1 MSIIARSRIIAA
13 LIAALAG
20 LIVGSSAAAKPPQ
33 QTVCP
38 NGCPFTSIQAAINA
52 AIPGATITIGPGKYV
67 ENVVVTKPLTLRG
80 SGGGGDDNQSGN
92 HEGDGGNSTAIYP
105 ALSGPTCNSGSG
117 SLCPGGSNI
126 ILVQADNVTITNL
139 RLEGDNPNLT
149 SGVVVGG
156 ADIDARNG
164 IITNH
169 NLGVYNNL
177 TVSNVKIS
185 DVYLRGIYAS
195 SGGTFNFNN
204 DTIDNVQG
212 DSSSVAMFDFGG
224 SGVMADN
231 KVTSANDAI
240 SANWSTGTQ
249 FLRNDIS
256 KSGSGVHTDNYSG
269 GLPDLIQG
277 NTVHD
282 CKVDGYG
289 VWVFAPYV
297 SVTVD
302 SNTVKGC
309 YVGLAAF
316 GSQVSGQGPT
326 FSDNDVNGSGAKTTD
341 PTGTY
346 GAYLTTD
353 LLGFGFG
360 NLTATLTDNSFEH
373 FGTGMFVTQASG
385 GTATVAAHNN
395 SFHNNGA
402 GANGDT
408 GTSVNAENN
417 WWGCKQGPNM
427 GGGCDTAIGT
437 VDFTPWLT
445 KMP

>member
-1 MSIIARSRIIAA
+1 MRPIIHALMAGSVVAA
-13 LIAALAG
+13 CAVVAG
-20 LIVGSSAAAKPPQ
+20 PAWASPE
-33 QTVCP
+33 TVCP
-38 NGCPFTSIQAAINA
+38 KNCQFTSIQAAINA
-52 AIPGATITIGPGKYV
+52 ASNGDTITIGPGKYS
-67 ENVVVTKPLTLRG
+67 ENVVVDKQVTLQG
-80 SGGGGDDNQSGN
+80 SG
-92 HEGDGGNSTAIYP
+92 DGTVIYP
-105 ALSGPTCNSGSG
+105 AVSNPVCSGG
-117 SLCPGGSNI
+117 SLCGGTASNI
-126 ILVQADNVTITNL
+126 ILVQADNVTITNM
-139 RLEGDNPNLT
+139 RLEGDNPALE
-149 SGVVVGG
+149 SGVVIGG

-169 NLGVYNNL
+169 LAGTFSNL
-177 TVSNVKIS
+177 TVSKVKIS

-204 DTIDNVQG
+204 NTIDNVQA
-212 DSSSVAMFDFGG
+212 DPASIAMFNFGG

-231 KVTSANDAI
+231 KVTNANDAI
-240 SANWSTGTQ
+240 SANWSMGTQ
-249 FLRNDIS
+249 FLGNDVS
-256 KSGSGVHTDNYSG
+256 KSGSGVHTDNNG
-269 GLPDLIQG
+269 GFGGVADLIQD

-289 VWVFAPYV
+289 VFVFAPYR
-297 SVTVD
+297 SATVD
-302 SNTVKGC
+302 SNTVMGC

-326 FSDNDVNGSGAKTTD
+326 FSNNDVKGSGAKTTD

-360 NLTATLTDNSFEH
+360 DLNATLTGNLLEH
-373 FGTGMFVTQASG
+373 FGTGMFVTQTSPTPGQPVG
-385 GTATVAAHNN
+385 GQATVTASNN
-395 SFHNNGA
+395 SFHDNKT

-408 GTSVNAENN
+408 GTAVDAENN
-417 WWGCKQGPNM
+417 WWGCKQGPNT

-445 KMP
+445 KKP

>member
-1 MSIIARSRIIAA
+1 MRRTIR
-13 LIAALAG
+13 ALAAG
-20 LIVGSSAAAKPPQ
+20 GVVAACLAVAGPGWASPK
-33 QTVCP
+33 TVCP
-38 NGCPFTSIQAAINA
+38 RNCQFTSIQAAINA
-52 AIPGATITIGPGKYV
+52 ASPGDTITIGAGKYY
-67 ENVVVTKPLTLRG
+67 ENVVVDRSVTLQG
-80 SGGGGDDNQSGN
+80 SG
-92 HEGDGGNSTAIYP
+92 DGTVIYP
-105 ALSGPTCNSGSG
+105 AVSNPVCSGG
-117 SLCPGGSNI
+117 SLCGGTASNI
-126 ILVQADNVTITNL
+126 VLVQADNVTITDL

-169 NLGVYNNL
+169 PAGIYNNL
-177 TVSNVKIS
+177 TVSKVKVS

-212 DSSSVAMFDFGG
+212 EPASIAMFNFGG
-224 SGVMADN
+224 SGVMVDN
-231 KVTSANDAI
+231 KVTNANDAI
-240 SANWSTGTQ
+240 SANWSMGTQ

-256 KSGSGVHTDNYSG
+256 KSGSGVHTDNNG
-269 GLPDLIQG
+269 GVADLIQG
-277 NTVHD
+277 NTVKD
-282 CKVDGYG
+282 CNVDGYG
-289 VWVFAPYV
+289 IFVFAPYL
-297 SVTVD
+297 SATVD

-316 GSQVSGQGPT
+316 GSIVSGQGPT
-326 FSDNDVNGSGAKTTD
+326 FSNNDVKGSGAKTTD

-360 NLTATLTDNSFEH
+360 DLTATLTGNSFEH

-385 GTATVAAHNN
+385 GLAVVTAHGN
-395 SFHNNGA
+395 SFHDDGT

-445 KMP
+445 KKP